1 MITRVLRF
9 TAALREAGVPVAVTD
24 HSDALRAL
32 EHIGLESPET
42 LRSALAATLVK
53 TQSHRGQFDTLFNL
67 YFGNLTAAE
76 NGDETSPATEDA
88 GSFQR
93 ELPDVLMGGDG
104 NAIRAAARRA
114 IDLFGRVENSPS
126 GSLFFQ
132 YPVLRALDLDSVFRR
147 AEQEIEAAEIS
158 ALEKM
163 LRLQELKSHID
174 AFRSEIRDD
183 VRRRVAARKSPE
195 AVAKNSLRP
204 LPEDVDLLYA
214 NAEDLEALQKAVR
227 PLARKLAA
235 RVALKRRRASR
246 GTLDIRKT
254 VRASLSSGGV
264 PFDLRYRKH
273 PPHKPDLYLLCDVSD
288 SVARFAR
295 FSLMLVHALASEF
308 QRVRSFAFIDTI
320 DEVTGLFEGKDF
332 VTATRS
338 IAEEARVVAF
348 DGHSNYGSSLKIFE
362 EMCGRDISTRST
374 ILVLGDARNNFR
386 ASRADVLRR
395 LRLSARHVYWLNPEA
410 QVHWDTGDSA
420 ASEYAAVAD
429 EMAEVRT
436 LKQLETFI
444 AEVL

>member
-9 TAALREAGVPVAVTD
+9 TAALREAGVPVALTD

-32 EHIGLESPET
+32 EHIGLDDPET
-42 LRSALAATLVK
+42 LRGALATTLVK

-67 YFGNLTAAE
+67 YFGNLTMQE
-76 NGDETSPATEDA
+76 DGDEATPEDA
-88 GSFQR
+88 EAFRR
-93 ELPDVLMGGDG
+93 ELPEVLMGGDG
-104 NAIRAAARRA
+104 DAIRAAAQRA
-114 IDLFGRVENSPS
+114 VDLFGRVENSPS
-126 GSLFFQ
+126 NSLFFQ
-132 YPVLRALDLDSVFRR
+132 YPVLRSLDLESLFRR
-147 AEQEIEAAEIS
+147 AEQEIEVEEIS

-163 LRLQELKSHID
+163 LRLQELKSRME
-174 AFRSEIRDD
+174 AFRREIRDD
-183 VRRRVAARKSPE
+183 VRRRVAARKGPE

-246 GTLDIRKT
+246 GTLDMRKT

-273 PPHKPDLYLLCDVSD
+273 PPHKPELYLLCDVSD

-320 DEVTGLFEGKDF
+320 DEVTRLFEGKDF
-332 VTATRS
+332 VTAARS
-338 IAEEARVVAF
+338 ISEEARVVAF
-348 DGHSNYGSSLKIFE
+348 DGHSNYGSSFKIFE
-362 EMCGRDISTRST
+362 ETCGQDISPRST
-374 ILVLGDARNNFR
+374 ILILGDARNNFR
-386 ASRADVLRR
+386 ASRADVLYR
-395 LRLSARHVYWLNPEA
+395 LRRSARHLYWLNPEA
-410 QVHWDTGDSA
+410 QEHWDTGDSA
-420 ASEYAAVAD
+420 ASEYAAAVE
-429 EMAEVRT
+429 EMAEVRS
-436 LKQLETFI
+436 LGQLETFI
-444 AEVL
+444 ANVL